1 MGILQNSND
10 KVETSASAV
19 LISHWQYRSNHLRNP
34 EYSASYE
41 QLVRY
46 SKSDNYWD
54 SPVIKVIKMLTANTD
69 HI

>member
-41 QLVRY
+41 QLIRY
-46 SKSDNYWD
+46 SKSDNY
-54 SPVIKVIKMLTANTD
+54 
-69 HI
+69 